1 MQFSSQF
8 AASMN
13 AQGKYADVV
22 VPLPLP
28 KLLTY
33 GLIDQEEEV
42 LPGMRVVVQVGTR
55 KRYIAIVWRVHDDA
69 PTTYAPRPLE
79 AVVDAYSIVP
89 SQQRNLWDW
98 MASHY
103 MCTRGE
109 VMAAALP
116 AGLKLNSQARF
127 LPHPEPPNRQDVVW
141 RDLDER
147 SLFLYEAVVAQGG
160 IQLSEAASIVDL
172 KHPQRILNGL
182 VERGLIVSEEEWKER
197 YKPKMAYYLQL
208 NADFRE
214 EGALTSLLDQL
225 ERRAPKQARVLTG
238 FLSLCREHHWDAEF
252 AEKEVLESAKADSG
266 AVRRM
271 VEKGIFERTK
281 KPEQLATRTTSTD
294 AQPLPKLSEEQTR
307 AYRGLAESNLSGKRR
322 ALLHGVTGSGKTEV
336 YIHLIADAL
345 EKGQTVLFLVPEIAL
360 TTQLIQ
366 RLALH
371 FKRFLQV
378 YHSRFTTR
386 ERTETWLEV
395 LGKKGNGSP
404 AQLIVGPR
412 SAMFL
417 PFQNLGLIIV
427 DEEHEASFKQH
438 DPAPRY
444 QARDASMW
452 LAREANAFLVL
463 GSATPSVETHWLTEE
478 GRIDRVEMTE
488 RYGGVMLPEIWCA
501 DLKKA
506 HRQRAMTGHFSR
518 LLKLEIEKVLN
529 ANRQVI
535 LFQNRRGFAPVWQ
548 CGTCAWIPEC
558 ERCDV
563 PLTVHKWKNELNC
576 HHCGYDVAPP
586 PQLCGS
592 CGKKTMEPKGL
603 GTERV
608 EEELQELFPKAR
620 VARMDR
626 DTTRSKHAHERMVTA
641 FANQEFDVLVGTQMV
656 SKGLDFA
663 HVGLVGVLNADRML
677 NFPDFRSFERA
688 FQMLT
693 QVAGTAGRSGQR
705 GKVILQTY
713 NPDHWVMTKVMAN
726 DYHGLVRQELQE
738 RKNYRYPPFDRLIR
752 LTLKHSDERRLDAA
766 SEVLAGRLRQRFAAR
781 AIGPETPQLS
791 KINDLYLRVILLKFE
806 RSLSPK
812 DYKNLLAQ
820 DLDAFQSD
828 DRFKRIRLTVDVD
841 PS

>member
-1 MQFSSQF
+1 MT
-8 AASMN
+8 

-33 GLIDQEEEV
+33 GLLDQEEEV

-55 KRYIAIVWRVHDDA
+55 KRYIAIVWRVHDDE
-69 PTTYAPRPLE
+69 PTAYVPRPLE
-79 AVVDAYSIVP
+79 ALVDAYSIVP
-89 SQQRNLWDW
+89 LQQRNLWDW
-98 MASHY
+98 IASHY
-103 MCTRGE
+103 MCSRGE

-116 AGLKLNSQARF
+116 AGLKLNSQTRF
-127 LPHPEPPNRQDVVW
+127 LPHPEPPNRQDSVW

-160 IQLSEAASIVDL
+160 IQLSEAASIVEL
-172 KHPQRILNGL
+172 KNPQRLLNGL
-182 VERGLIVSEEEWKER
+182 MERSLIVSEEEWKER
-197 YKPKMAYYLQL
+197 YKPKMAYHIQL
-208 NADFRE
+208 TSDFRRE
-214 EGALTSLLDQL
+214 EALTSLLDEL
-225 ERRAPKQARVLTG
+225 ERRAPKQARVLTA
-238 FLSLCREHHWDAEF
+238 FISLCKEHHWDGEF
-252 AEKEVLESAKADSG
+252 TEKKVVDSASADSG

-281 KPEQLATRTTSTD
+281 KPEQLVARASSPQ
-294 AQPLPKLSEEQTR
+294 AQPLPKLSEDQTR
-307 AYRGLAESNLSGKRR
+307 AYRELTVSSHSGKRK

-345 EKGQTVLFLVPEIAL
+345 ERGQTVLFLVPEIAL

-444 QARDASMW
+444 QARDAAMW

-488 RYGGVMLPEIWCA
+488 RYGGMLLPEIWCA

-529 ANRQVI
+529 TNRQVI

-576 HHCGYDVAPP
+576 HHCGYHVAPP
-586 PQLCGS
+586 PQLCSS

-626 DTTRSKHAHERMVTA
+626 DTTRSRHGHERLVQA
-641 FANQEFDVLVGTQMV
+641 FANQEYDVLVGTQMV

-693 QVAGTAGRSGQR
+693 QVAGRAGRSGQR

-726 DYHGLVRQELQE
+726 DYQGLVRQELQE

-752 LTLKHSDERRLDAA
+752 LTLKHSDEQRLDAA
-766 SEVLAGRLRQRFAAR
+766 SEVLAGRLRQRFQAR

-806 RSLSPK
+806 RSLPPK
-812 DYKNLLAQ
+812 GYKELLAQ

-828 DRFKRIRLTVDVD
+828 ARFKRIRLTIDVD